1 MIVSKDEFYIP
12 AFVLKWSAKVNQ
24 LFLVKEFFRP
34 ALPKLVKE
42 KALCG
47 NTPAEG
53 FMIELFEQ
61 KVSKNK

>member
-42 KALCG
+42 KPSAEIRLQRAL
-47 NTPAEG
+47 
-53 FMIELFEQ
+53 
-61 KVSKNK
+61 